1 MSVDEDKVTCRS
13 LSSLTQCGE
22 LPSTR
27 PPKQRLGSQHRPLL
41 HIEPDHIVVDILHLM
56 LRIMD
61 ILLRNLIH
69 LMAELDVA
77 TRQRG
82 VTEHMDKFI
91 AAVRSRG
98 IIIMNA
104 CHNMCVQCYCCS
116 FQQGCHLQ
124 CGRPGIQ
131 LEECSKGS
139 MSGLH
144 LEGQRS

>member
-13 LSSLTQCGE
+13 LSSLTQCEE

-41 HIEPDHIVVDILHLM
+41 HIEPDRIVVDILHLM

-61 ILLRNLIH
+61 ILLRNLIL

-82 VTEHMDKFI
+82 VTEHMDMFN

-98 IIIMNA
+98 MIIMNMPVITYVYSVTVV
-104 CHNMCVQCYCCS
+104 HSNRGVICS
-116 FQQGCHLQ
+116 VAGQGY
-124 CGRPGIQ
+124 
-131 LEECSKGS
+131 SWKS
-139 MSGLH
+139 AV
-144 LEGQRS
+144 